1 MQHDDE
7 TMAGRIQADELHE
20 QEPEHVRP
28 TAAAGETLTERLESD
43 ELDPSAGG
51 GVRTGS
57 GRHLRTP
64 VEGDDTLAERM
75 ESDQIDE

>member
-1 MQHDDE
+1 MQPDDE

-20 QEPEHVRP
+20 QEPEHVHP
-28 TAAAGETLTERLESD
+28 VAATGETLADRVESD
-43 ELDPSAGG
+43 ELDQPAGG